1 MGIRIMAE
9 KKTKRLKNIMPIVI
23 LVFVLLSTT
32 LIVVD
37 ISGNLVNEGVFQFE
51 STNTP
56 TPTLEETPS
65 GPLPTPEPIIDA

>member
-1 MGIRIMAE
+1 MAE
-9 KKTKRLKNIMPIVI
+9 KKTKRLNTIMPIVI